1 MDRYDEPILGCEF
14 DLEIEKSAQD
24 PAVREQIWRLLDQ
37 QPFAVL
43 CTQGGGQPYGSVV
56 AYAASEDLKAVTF
69 ATSVSTRKY
78 CLLRECDHVALVVD
92 SRAKFP
98 DDMMKVEA
106 ITATG
111 RAVQLDPGPEF
122 DRWADLLTTRHPQL
136 KSFVAA
142 PSSALFR
149 IDIIRYLHVTRFQET
164 YEWFPGSSR
173 DVAFVPEDRRQEL

>member
-1 MDRYDEPILGCEF
+1 MHRFDEPALGCEF
-14 DLEIEKSAQD
+14 DLEMEKRAQD
-24 PAVREQIWRLLDQ
+24 PAVRERIWRLLDE

-56 AYAASEDLKAVTF
+56 AYAASEELEAVAF

-78 CLLRECDHVALVVD
+78 CLLRKCDHVALVVD
-92 SRAKFP
+92 TRAKFP
-98 DDMMKVEA
+98 DEMMKVEA

-149 IDIIRYLHVTRFQET
+149 IDIIRYLHVTRFQEVHQ
-164 YEWFPGSSR
+164 WI
-173 DVAFVPEDRRQEL
+173 PESNG